1 MIFPILWSQTNRSI
15 LGYLFK
21 YKNNWWTDQHLDTKW
36 MNGSTT
42 VLLVKEK
49 LPKTTF
55 DFQLISNSQENSTQT
70 KKRKKQRT
78 KSELLRRRSSQNSF
92 PGLSSPHDEAFSTFQ
107 DAEGAFVDCSLVWVL
122 LCVCSFVF
130 VDAQNAPWGWNWGAQ
145 EVHMVNL
152 SFSDS
157 TL

>member
-1 MIFPILWSQTNRSI
+1 
-15 LGYLFK
+15 
-21 YKNNWWTDQHLDTKW
+21 

-107 DAEGAFVDCSLVWVL
+107 DAKGAFVDCSLVWVL
-122 LCVCSFVF
+122 LCVCSFVC
-130 VDAQNAPWGWNWGAQ
+130 APSCSQMLKTHLEGGTGEHRKYIW
-145 EVHMVNL
+145 
-152 SFSDS
+152 S
-157 TL
+157 TLASPTRLCKRSQSDNRTDGKNLNLWRTFKSIIGILVL